1 MSGISTG
8 IGLVSGIDTA
18 TLIQQLLAIESRPKV
33 LAINRQ
39 TQLQA
44 EQSAFLGLNSLLL
57 SLQSASAKFA
67 TDKIFQSKTATSS
80 NADVL
85 TASAQT
91 SAQVGEY
98 TFLVDRLVSSSQYLS
113 AGMADRS
120 STGLGLTEISFE
132 YGKGRLST
140 DAALSSLNGAEGV
153 ARGKIKIT
161 DSSGA
166 SATIDLSRAVTVG
179 DVLKAVNEN
188 TSIDVTVAVSDDGTG
203 LTVTDNAGGGGNLI
217 IENASG
223 YTTATSLGIAGSAAG
238 QIVGSQIN
246 SIALST
252 RLATLNDGNGV
263 LINRGLDV
271 TDFNIQTADG
281 TIHEIKLGRLTD
293 GEDFIEPVTTL
304 QGVKDRIESQTGGSV
319 TMAVSADGLSIELT
333 DTTTGGATFEVQAGT
348 AGATQAAVDLG
359 VFKAADISDPDTIG
373 GDRIRAGLNSV
384 LTRSLNGGSGLS
396 GATTLTIQDRAGNL
410 DTFTI
415 DPNWSVSDIIRE
427 INASATLNITA
438 SLNRAGNGLKITDTV
453 GGGGNLIISGDAAA
467 ALGLETDPGGV
478 ASNEVLG
485 ENLELQYVS
494 AAKALSELNYGRG
507 VGTGSFRITD
517 GMGETAVV
525 DIGSDSKTL
534 QDVIAE
540 INAQGLDI
548 NARINDTGDGIIIEN
563 TAASPVVAIKI
574 ESVSGTTAKD
584 LNILGEAA
592 DSTTNNFIDGS
603 YEQRL
608 TLEATDTLDD
618 LVAKI
623 TDAKFNVAASVINN
637 GTGDNPY
644 YLSITSKIS
653 GSAGDLIIDTGDVD
667 LGLSQLNK
675 AQDAVVFF
683 GSTDPAQAV
692 LITSTR
698 NTLDNVVSGVKI
710 DLRSASESPVTLTI
724 AEDTTKKMETVKS
737 WVTAFNNVL
746 TRINELGKYDAE
758 TEKKGILLGNS
769 TIARIRSQLYRT
781 VQGSAMGVDTQY
793 QNLAQV
799 GVSVGAGGKLV
810 LNEDR
815 LREALAEDPDAVAN
829 VFAAR
834 ELADDQKIDL
844 GNGITY
850 DSPEPIF
857 DSLGVVERLNEL
869 VKDMTNSIDGS
880 LTLVNRNYDSM
891 IRLQSK
897 RIEAFD
903 AKLEARRI
911 QLERQ
916 FSAMEQALAALQSQQ
931 TALSSIRPI
940 Q

>member
-1 MSGISTG
+1 MTGISTG

-18 TLIQQLLAIESRPKV
+18 TLIQQLLAIESRPKL
-33 LAINRQ
+33 LAISRQ
-39 TQLQA
+39 TKLQS

-67 TDKIFQSKTATSS
+67 TEKIFQSKSATSS
-80 NADVL
+80 HPDVL
-85 TASAQT
+85 TATAGT
-91 SAQVGEY
+91 SAQPGTY

-113 AGMADRS
+113 SGFADRS

-132 YGKGRLST
+132 YGKGRLTT
-140 DAALSSLNGAEGV
+140 DAALSSLNSGQGV

-161 DSSGA
+161 DSAGGT
-166 SATIDLSRAVTVG
+166 ATIDLSRAVTVG
-179 DVLKAVNEN
+179 DVLKAINEN
-188 TSIDVTVAVSDDGTG
+188 TSVEVTVAVSDDGTG
-203 LTVTDNAGGGGNLI
+203 LTVTDDAGGVGNLKV
-217 IENASG
+217 ENVSG
-223 YTTATSLGIAGSAAG
+223 YTTATSLGIAGNAAG
-238 QIVGSQIN
+238 EIVGSQIN
-246 SIALST
+246 NIALNT
-252 RLATLNDGNGV
+252 RLASLNDGNGV
-263 LINRGLDV
+263 LVNGGIDL
-271 TDFNIQTADG
+271 TDFEIVTADG
-281 TIHEIKLGRLTD
+281 VTHEIKLGRLTD

-319 TMAVSADGLSIELT
+319 TMAISADGLSIELT
-333 DTTTGGATFEVQAGT
+333 DTTSGGSTFEVLPGT

-359 VFKAADISDPDTIG
+359 IFKAADISDPDTIG

-384 LTRSLNGGSGLS
+384 LTRRLNGGSGLS

-410 DTFTI
+410 DSITI
-415 DPNWSVSDIIRE
+415 DPNWSVSDIVRE

-453 GGGGNLIISGDAAA
+453 GGGGNLIISGDAAS

-478 ASNEVLG
+478 ASNEVAG
-485 ENLELQYVS
+485 TNLQMQYVS
-494 AAKALSELNYGRG
+494 GAKALSELNYGRG
-507 VGTGSFRITD
+507 VGTGTFRITD
-517 GMGETAVV
+517 GLGGTAVINV
-525 DIGSDSKTL
+525 NANAKNL
-534 QDVIAE
+534 QDVIAV
-540 INAQGLDI
+540 INAQNI
-548 NARINDTGDGIIIEN
+548 EVNARINDTGDGLIIES
-563 TAASPVVAIKI
+563 TATDPVVAMKI

-584 LNILGEAA
+584 LNIIGEAA
-592 DSTTNNFIDGS
+592 DVETANFIDGS
-603 YEQRL
+603 YEQVL
-608 TLEATDTLDD
+608 ALEATDTLDD

-623 TDAKFNVAASVINN
+623 NDAKFNISASIINN

-644 YLSITSKIS
+644 FLSVTSKIT
-653 GSAGDLIIDTGDVD
+653 GTAGDLIIDSGSID
-667 LGLSQLNK
+667 LGLSELNK

-692 LITSTR
+692 LITGNR
-698 NTLDNVVSGVKI
+698 NTLDNVVAGVKI
-710 DLRSASESPVTLTI
+710 DLRSASESPVTLTV
-724 AEDTTKKMETVKS
+724 ADDTTKKIETIKS

-746 TRINELGKYDAE
+746 TRIGDLGKYNSE
-758 TEKKGILLGNS
+758 TEERGVLLGNS

-781 VQGSAMGVDTQY
+781 VQGRALGVDTQH

-799 GVSVGAGGKLV
+799 GVTVGAGGKLV

-834 ELADDQKIDL
+834 ELSESQKIDL
-844 GNGITY
+844 GNGVTY

-857 DSLGVVERLNEL
+857 DSLGVVERLNEV

-880 LTLVNRNYDSM
+880 LTLVKRNYDTL
-891 IRLQSK
+891 INLQKK

-903 AKLEARRI
+903 VRLESRRKI
-911 QLERQ
+911 LERQ
-916 FSAMEQALAALQSQQ
+916 FAAMEQALAALQSQGS
-931 TALSSIRPI
+931 ALNNIRAI